1 MTKKS
6 VLIIDDDVDICQLL
20 KRFLERKGFDAKTAF
35 KGNEGI
41 ISVQNIDFDLILMD
55 FRLPDY
61 DGIDLIQELK
71 AIKPKIPIIVITGYS
86 DVKQAVKMIQLGAFE
101 YVTKPI
107 FPEEILKLILKAVD
121 QNTSSKTPKEV
132 KKEIDKVDVIKENQP
147 RVKKDTKEE
156 KSYLFGQSTP
166 AKEVIKQIEIVAPT
180 EMTVLLL
187 GESGTGKEVT
197 ARMIHN
203 YSKRNDNPFVPVD
216 CGALPKDLA
225 GSELFGHVK
234 GAFTGALSDKKGHFE
249 QAEGGTLFLDEI
261 GNLSYDNQ
269 IKLLRALQ
277 ERKVRRIGADKDIPV
292 NVRIIVATNEDLTEA
307 IKDGRFRE
315 DVFYRINEFAI
326 NLPPLRHCIDDIME
340 FANFF
345 LDQSNLELDKAIQGF
360 SSEAKALLMAYNWPG
375 NIREMKNIVKR
386 STLIAQGNKIEKEDL
401 SNTILEPNTAPKI
414 NDELNLKEVV
424 IQAETAAI
432 KKALKLTKNNKSKTA
447 RLLGVDRK
455 TLYNKLDQYGIE
467 K

>member
-1 MTKKS
+1 MPKKS
-6 VLIIDDDVDICQLL
+6 ILIIDDDVDICQLL
-20 KRFLERKGFDAKTAF
+20 KRFLERKGYEAKTAF

-41 ISVQNIDFDLILMD
+41 ISLQNIHFDLVLMD

-71 AIKPKIPIIVITGYS
+71 SIKPNVPIIVITGYS

-107 FPEEILKLILKAVD
+107 FPEEILKLIQKAIDSDGKIISIPEKIQEPEIV
-121 QNTSSKTPKEV
+121 QPK
-132 KKEIDKVDVIKENQP
+132 IIKES
-147 RVKKDTKEE
+147 KEA
-156 KSYLFGQSTP
+156 KSYLFGQSFQ
-166 AKEVIKQIEIVAPT
+166 AKEVIKQIDIVAPT
-180 EMTVLLL
+180 DMTVLLL

-203 YSKRNDNPFVPVD
+203 SSKRNDRPFVPVD

-225 GSELFGHVK
+225 GSELFGHIK
-234 GAFTGALSDKKGHFE
+234 GAFTGALNDKKGHFE

-292 NVRIIVATNEDLTEA
+292 DVRIIVATNEDLSEA
-307 IKDGRFRE
+307 IDKGRFRE
-315 DVFYRINEFAI
+315 DVFYRINEFNI

-340 FANFF
+340 FAHFF
-345 LDQSNLELDKAIQGF
+345 LDQSNLELDKQVKGF
-360 SSEAKALLMAYNWPG
+360 SKEAQDLILAYNWPG
-375 NIREMKNIVKR
+375 NIREMKNLVKR
-386 STLIAQGNKIEKEDL
+386 STLIAKGSLIEKEDL
-401 SNTILEPNTAPKI
+401 SYNITQPKSASLK
-414 NDELNLKEVV
+414 NNELNLKEVV
-424 IQAETAAI
+424 IQAETEAI
-432 KKALKLTKNNKSKTA
+432 KRALEITNNNKSKTA
-447 RLLGVDRK
+447 KVLGVDRK
-455 TLYNKLDQYGIE
+455 TLYNKLEQYGIE